1 MCIRDRYKIAYW
13 TENANAI
20 AQRIKKGNMIF
31 VTGRL
36 KPSAYI
42 DDDGKVNASLD
53 VNARVL
59 QLMTPKD
66 EPSR

>member
-1 MCIRDRYKIAYW
+1 
-13 TENANAI
+13 
-20 AQRIKKGNMIF
+20 MIF

-59 QLMTPKD
+59 QLMTPKE